1 MNTSTTTRS
10 RLAGFSVLAVVLF
23 GAVAC
28 GTETVTETD
37 PGTGTSQVNRSND
50 ADGRVSA
57 DSAERKA
64 AEEKARQDRAST
76 LRWARGSHVEQRA
89 DKGGLPGQ
97 P

>member
-1 MNTSTTTRS
+1 MNTSSTTRS

-37 PGTGTSQVNRSND
+37 PGAGSSQVNPSND

-64 AEEKARQDRAST
+64 AEKKARQDRAST
-76 LRWARGSHVEQRA
+76 LRWARDGHMQHRA
-89 DKGGLPGQ
+89 GHGGLPGQ